1 MRQKLYIKVGK
12 RIFDIFLALFLFIFM
27 SPIFVIVGFLIF
39 IFMGRPIIFKQERP
53 GFNSKLFT
61 IFKFRTMNNISDRNG
76 VLAQDSERLN
86 YFGNFLRS
94 WSIDELPELW
104 NILTGK
110 MSFVGPRPLLVE
122 YLALYSSQQSRRH
135 EVIPGLTGWAQVNG
149 RNNISW
155 EEKFDLDIWYV
166 DNVSFTLDLKILL
179 KTITYTFKK
188 EGITSKDHVT
198 SPKFKSSSE
207 PEHQ

>member
-1 MRQKLYIKVGK
+1 MRLNFYVKVGK

-27 SPIFVIVGFLIF
+27 SPIFVIVGFFIL
-39 IFMGRPIIFKQERP
+39 IFMGRPIIFKQQRP

-61 IFKFRTMNNISDRNG
+61 IFKFRTMNNSSDENG
-76 VLAQDSERLN
+76 VLVQDSERITYL
-86 YFGNFLRS
+86 GKVLRS
-94 WSIDELPELW
+94 SSIDELPEIW

-122 YLALYSSQQSRRH
+122 YLDLYSAQQSRRH
-135 EVIPGLTGWAQVNG
+135 EVKPGLTGWAQVNG

-155 EEKFDLDIWYV
+155 EDKFNLDIWYV
-166 DNVSFTLDLKILL
+166 DNVSFMLDLKILL
-179 KTITYTFKK
+179 KTITYIIKK
-188 EGITSKDHVT
+188 EGVTSKNHVT

-207 PEHQ
+207 QEHQ

>member
-1 MRQKLYIKVGK
+1 MIHNLYIKVGK
-12 RIFDIFLALFLFIFM
+12 RTFDIFLALFSFIFM
-27 SPIFVIVGFLIF
+27 SPIFVIIGFFIF
-39 IFMGRPIIFKQERP
+39 IFMGRPIIFKQDRP
-53 GFNSKLFT
+53 GLNSKLFT
-61 IFKFRTMNNISDRNG
+61 IFKFRTMNNSSDKNG

-149 RNNISW
+149 RNAISW
-155 EEKFDLDIWYV
+155 GEKFDYDILYV
-166 DNVSFTLDLKILL
+166 DTISFILDLKIIFL
-179 KTITYTFKK
+179 TIKKVILK
-188 EGITSKDHVT
+188 EGINSDNAATI
-198 SPKFKSSSE
+198 E
-207 PEHQ
+207 PFNGNNL

>member
-1 MRQKLYIKVGK
+1 MRRNLYSKVGK

-53 GFNSKLFT
+53 GLNNKLFT
-61 IFKFRTMNNISDRNG
+61 IFKFRTMNNSSDENG
-76 VLAQDSERLN
+76 VLAQDSERITYL
-86 YFGNFLRS
+86 GKVLRS
-94 WSIDELPELW
+94 WSIDELPEIC

-122 YLALYSSQQSRRH
+122 YLDIYSAQQSRRH
-135 EVIPGLTGWAQVNG
+135 EVKPGLTGWAQVNG

-155 EEKFDLDIWYV
+155 EDKFNLDIWYV
-166 DNVSFTLDLKILL
+166 DNVSFMLDLKILL
-179 KTITYTFKK
+179 KTITYIIKK
-188 EGITSKDHVT
+188 EGVTSKNHVT

-207 PEHQ
+207 QEHQ

>member
-1 MRQKLYIKVGK
+1 MSRNLYSKVGK

-53 GFNSKLFT
+53 GLNNKLFT
-61 IFKFRTMNNISDRNG
+61 IFKFRTMNNCSDENG
-76 VLAQDSERLN
+76 VLAQDSERITYL
-86 YFGNFLRS
+86 GKVLRS
-94 WSIDELPELW
+94 WSLDELPETW

-122 YLALYSSQQSRRH
+122 YLDIYSAQQSRRH
-135 EVIPGLTGWAQVNG
+135 EVKPGLTGWAQVNG

-155 EEKFDLDIWYV
+155 EDKFNLDIWYV
-166 DNVSFTLDLKILL
+166 DNVSFMLDLKILL

-188 EGITSKDHVT
+188 EGVTSKNHVT
-198 SPKFKSSSE
+198 SPKFKSSS
-207 PEHQ
+207 

>member
-1 MRQKLYIKVGK
+1 MRRNLYIKVGK

-27 SPIFVIVGFLIF
+27 SPIFILVGFFIL

-53 GFNSKLFT
+53 GLNNKLFT
-61 IFKFRTMNNISDRNG
+61 IFKFRTMNNSSDRNG

-104 NILTGK
+104 NILTGR

-135 EVIPGLTGWAQVNG
+135 EVRPGLTGWAQVNG
-149 RNNISW
+149 RNDISW
-155 EEKFDLDIWYV
+155 EDKFNLDVWYV
-166 DNVSFTLDLKILL
+166 DNISFTLDLKILL

-188 EGITSKDHVT
+188 EGITSRDHVT

-207 PEHQ
+207 PEPQ

>member
-1 MRQKLYIKVGK
+1 MRQRLYIKAGK

-53 GFNSKLFT
+53 GLNGQLFT
-61 IFKFRTMNNISDRNG
+61 IFKFRTMDNSSDENG
-76 VLAQDSERLN
+76 LLVQDSERLN
-86 YFGNFLRS
+86 YFGNFFRS
-94 WSIDELPELW
+94 WSIDELPEIW
-104 NILTGK
+104 NILNGR

-155 EEKFDLDIWYV
+155 EDKFNLDIWYV
-166 DNVSFTLDLKILL
+166 DNVSLMLDLKILL

-198 SPKFKSSSE
+198 SPKFKSSS
-207 PEHQ
+207 

>member
-1 MRQKLYIKVGK
+1 MRRNLYSKVGK

-53 GFNSKLFT
+53 GLNNKLFT
-61 IFKFRTMNNISDRNG
+61 IFKFRTMNNSSDENG
-76 VLAQDSERLN
+76 VLAQDSERITYL
-86 YFGNFLRS
+86 GKVLRS
-94 WSIDELPELW
+94 WSIDELPEIC

-122 YLALYSSQQSRRH
+122 YLDIYSAQQSRRH
-135 EVIPGLTGWAQVNG
+135 EVKPGLTGWAQVNG

-155 EEKFDLDIWYV
+155 EDKFNLDIWYV
-166 DNVSFTLDLKILL
+166 DNVSFMLDLKILL
-179 KTITYTFKK
+179 KTITYIIKK
-188 EGITSKDHVT
+188 EGVTSKNHVT

>member
-1 MRQKLYIKVGK
+1 MRRNLYRKVGK

-53 GFNSKLFT
+53 GLNGKLFT
-61 IFKFRTMNNISDRNG
+61 IFKFRTMNNSSSENG
-76 VLAQDSERLN
+76 VLAQDSERITYL
-86 YFGNFLRS
+86 GKVLRS
-94 WSIDELPELW
+94 SSIDELPEIW

-122 YLALYSSQQSRRH
+122 YLNIYSAQQSRRH
-135 EVIPGLTGWAQVNG
+135 EVKPGLTGWAQING

-155 EEKFDLDIWYV
+155 EDKFNLDIWYV
-166 DNVSFTLDLKILL
+166 DNVSFMLDLKILL
-179 KTITYTFKK
+179 KTITYIIKK
-188 EGITSKDHVT
+188 EGVTSKNHVT

>member
-1 MRQKLYIKVGK
+1 MRRNLYREVSK

-39 IFMGRPIIFKQERP
+39 IFMGKPIIFKQERP
-53 GFNSKLFT
+53 GLNGKLFT
-61 IFKFRTMNNISDRNG
+61 IFKFRTMNNSTDENG
-76 VLAQDSERLN
+76 VLVQDSERITYL
-86 YFGNFLRS
+86 GKVLRS
-94 WSIDELPELW
+94 SSIDELPEIW

-122 YLALYSSQQSRRH
+122 YLDLYSAQQSRRH
-135 EVIPGLTGWAQVNG
+135 EVKPGLTGWAQVNG

-155 EEKFDLDIWYV
+155 EDKFNLDIWYV
-166 DNVSFTLDLKILL
+166 DKVSFMLDLKIIL
-179 KTITYTFKK
+179 KTITYIIKR
-188 EGITSKDHVT
+188 EGVTSKNHVT

-207 PEHQ
+207 QEHQ

>member
-1 MRQKLYIKVGK
+1 MIHNLYIKVGK
-12 RIFDIFLALFLFIFM
+12 RTFDIFLALFSFIFM
-27 SPIFVIVGFLIF
+27 SPIFVIIGFFIF
-39 IFMGRPIIFKQERP
+39 IFMGRPIIFKQDRP
-53 GFNSKLFT
+53 GLNSKLFT
-61 IFKFRTMNNISDRNG
+61 IFKFRTMNNSSDKNG

-135 EVIPGLTGWAQVNG
+135 EVRPGLTGWAQVNG

-166 DNVSFTLDLKILL
+166 DNVSFPLDLKILL

-188 EGITSKDHVT
+188 EGITSKDHAT

-207 PEHQ
+207 PEPR

>member
-53 GFNSKLFT
+53 GLNNKLFT
-61 IFKFRTMNNISDRNG
+61 IFKFRTMNNSSDENG
-76 VLAQDSERLN
+76 VLAQDSERITYL
-86 YFGNFLRS
+86 GKVLRS
-94 WSIDELPELW
+94 WSIDELPEIC

-122 YLALYSSQQSRRH
+122 YLDIYSAQQSRRH
-135 EVIPGLTGWAQVNG
+135 EVKPGLTGWAQVNG

-155 EEKFDLDIWYV
+155 EDKFNLDIWYV
-166 DNVSFTLDLKILL
+166 DNVSFMLDLKILL
-179 KTITYTFKK
+179 KTITYIIKK
-188 EGITSKDHVT
+188 EGVTSKNHVT

-207 PEHQ
+207 QEHQ

>member
-1 MRQKLYIKVGK
+1 MRRNLYMKVGK
-12 RIFDIFLALFLFIFM
+12 RIFDIFLALFLFIFI
-27 SPIFVIVGFLIF
+27 SPIFVIVGFLIL
-39 IFMGRPIIFKQERP
+39 IFMGKPIIFKQERP
-53 GFNSKLFT
+53 GLNSKLFT
-61 IFKFRTMNNISDRNG
+61 IFKFRTMNNSSDRNG

-135 EVIPGLTGWAQVNG
+135 EVRPGLTGWAQVNG
-149 RNNISW
+149 RNDISW
-155 EEKFDLDIWYV
+155 EEKFNLDVWYV
-166 DNVSFTLDLKILL
+166 DNISFTLDLKILF

-207 PEHQ
+207 PEPQ

>member
-1 MRQKLYIKVGK
+1 MRQRLYIKAGK

-53 GFNSKLFT
+53 GLNGQLFT
-61 IFKFRTMNNISDRNG
+61 IFKFRTMNNSSDENG
-76 VLAQDSERLN
+76 LLVQDSERLN

-94 WSIDELPELW
+94 WSIDELPEIW
-104 NILTGK
+104 NILNGR

-155 EEKFDLDIWYV
+155 EEKFKLDIWYV

-198 SPKFKSSSE
+198 SPKFKSSS
-207 PEHQ
+207 

>member
-1 MRQKLYIKVGK
+1 MRQKLYIKAGK

-53 GFNSKLFT
+53 GLNGQLFT
-61 IFKFRTMNNISDRNG
+61 IFKFRTMNNSSDKNG

-94 WSIDELPELW
+94 WSIDELPEIC
-104 NILTGK
+104 NILSGR

-188 EGITSKDHVT
+188 EGITSKDHAT

-207 PEHQ
+207 PEPR